1 MKKTVCKKNFE
12 SIRDAKKFGK
22 KELRK
27 IQGGLARTLTLC
39 EGQLDGGG
47 DPSSIDPV

>member
-27 IQGGLARTLTLC
+27 IQGGAYATGTLC
-39 EGQLDGGG
+39 NEEGTDTRV
-47 DPSSIDPV
+47 DPI

>member
-12 SIRDAKKFGK
+12 SISDAKKFGK

-27 IQGGLARTLTLC
+27 IQGGAYATSTLC
-39 EGQLDGGG
+39 SGERTDTRA
-47 DPSSIDPV
+47 DPV

>member
-12 SIRDAKKFGK
+12 SIRDAEKFGK

-27 IQGGLARTLTLC
+27 IQGGLARCLTLLSGG
-39 EGQLDGGG
+39 EYDGGG
-47 DPSSIDPV
+47 DPSSLDV